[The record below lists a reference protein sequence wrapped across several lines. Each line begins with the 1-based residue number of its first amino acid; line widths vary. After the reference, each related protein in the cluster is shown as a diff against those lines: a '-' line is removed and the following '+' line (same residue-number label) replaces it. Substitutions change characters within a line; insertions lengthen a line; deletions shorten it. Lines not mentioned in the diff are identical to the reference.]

1 MNTTGATV
9 WDFLISMRV
18 PIWIVLIIIILVFCI
33 SNADK
38 LLALSGAIAGL
49 FKTYWFFGARF
60 AREVE

>member
-49 FKTYWFFGARF
+49 FRNISTRANMIASY
-60 AREVE
+60 